1 MSLNKIV
8 GYYKS
13 WDPTSPT
20 PENIDRA
27 YNYII
32 YAFLSVDNHGNLDF
46 HGDEGVNISMSSN
59 QTKNQDISKH
69 SNFADTIRRLRS
81 FNSGRKLL
89 LSVGGWNVG
98 SVKFSNIAADR
109 RKVETMAD
117 SALSL
122 MQQYGFDGLDID
134 WEYPAQNGGSPAD
147 RVPTNEN

>member
-46 HGDEGVNISMSSN
+46 HGDEGVNIN
-59 QTKNQDISKH
+59 
-69 SNFADTIRRLRS
+69 TIRRLRS

-122 MQQYGFDGLDID
+122 MQQYSFDGLDID